1 MKGTVYFKKWS
12 RMPWWSRVHH
22 IRQLSHGDT
31 GFDEHWHRYG
41 HLIDSADQA
50 FRDFERIVRKQILY
64 WDDPLLRVSDFDK
77 VKGDFVKTVLR
88 EIPEINLVA
97 EENPFSE
104 LPHSSFH
111 NADVLKRLLTR
122 FFTFLHRGLSPKEA
136 TARAVRSFRAELEKR
151 IREANGVR
159 EVAEAHN
166 GVTLDGFFNTFKARE
181 ADLMTQRIKRDKALF
196 DALKGKAL
204 VYDDDYEPN
213 YDVVNESAY
222 RATMA
227 SRALAKGEVA
237 SAERTAAE
245 RRELDEFIARSRR
258 VMWRYYDQV
267 AREDKLSGAS
277 NEEVMLLLF
286 NTPAVLQR
294 HFGPFVHELEKNGV
308 ALNSLGEPNFS
319 GIKNQFLKR
328 QLEKK
333 AEMVRFALM
342 LRDLS
347 YGNIHHQNLT
357 RRAQQLQRSI
367 VQLNEVAAEK
377 FKAINEEDLRE
388 LADKLKLSYS
398 EVDDLVGF
406 VYYEQH
412 DREKVIVREPISTV
426 ELTPEGLLAGKHQ
439 RIDWNNDFRESIFE
453 RNLKLQAD
461 WLKQQI
467 FVTKASSP
475 LREELVRRLVDA
487 IRGLRQVRHN
497 IDRTAL
503 RKASRLF
510 FLEHLGIDYGADPV
524 DLDRLED
531 YLKVPA
537 EVFARDPK
545 EDHEYQRSKKA
556 VHKTLLVADL
566 EDPLRTGTHD
576 PLEQRQV
583 ESEAWELLRHR
594 PPKEAR
600 QSGEGSAGSLGV
612 NVNYLN
618 AVQMTQEEKKQYMK
632 DNHIS
637 ETGDDPM
644 LGYLQSRYE
653 AKLVKRAQEALEKKT
668 GKKKRKAKA

>member
-1 MKGTVYFKKWS
+1 
-12 RMPWWSRVHH
+12 MPWWSRVHH
-22 IRQLSHGDT
+22 IRQLGHEVKGVD
-31 GFDEHWHRYG
+31 DHWRRYG

-50 FRDFERIVRKQILY
+50 FRDFERIAGKQVLY
-64 WDDPLLRVSDFDK
+64 WDDPLLRVTDFDK
-77 VKGDFVKTVLR
+77 VRADFIKTVLR
-88 EIPEINLVA
+88 EVPEINLII
-97 EENPFSE
+97 EEESSSE
-104 LPHSSFH
+104 PPNMSFH
-111 NADVLKRLLTR
+111 NLDIIKRLLTR
-122 FFTFLHRGLSPKEA
+122 FSFYVQKGLSPKEA
-136 TARAVRSFRAELEKR
+136 TMKAVNSFRSELERR
-151 IREANGVR
+151 IKESNSVR
-159 EVAEAHN
+159 EVAESHN
-166 GVTLDGFFNTFKARE
+166 GITLDGFFNLFKAKE
-181 ADLMTQRIKRDKALF
+181 ADLLTRRIKRDKLLF
-196 DALKGKAL
+196 EALKGKAL

-213 YDVVNESAY
+213 YDVVNESSY
-222 RATMA
+222 RAAMA
-227 SRALAKGEVA
+227 SRSIAKDQIA
-237 SAERTAAE
+237 SAEQTAAE
-245 RRELDEFIARSRR
+245 RRELDDFISRSRR
-258 VMWRYYDQV
+258 IMWRYYDQV

-294 HFGPFVHELEKNGV
+294 HFGPFVNELEKNGV
-308 ALNSLGEPNFS
+308 VLNSLGEPVLS
-319 GIKNQFLKR
+319 AVKNQFLKR

-333 AEMVRFALM
+333 TDMVRFALM

-347 YGNIHHQNLT
+347 YGNVQHQNLT

-377 FKAINEEDLRE
+377 FQAINEQDLRE
-388 LADKLKLSYS
+388 LADKLKLTYS

-412 DREKVIVREPISTV
+412 DREKVIVREPISTA
-426 ELTPEGLLAGKHQ
+426 ELTVEGLLSGKNN
-439 RIDWNNDFRESIFE
+439 RIDWNGDFKESIFE

-461 WLKQQI
+461 WFKQQI

-475 LREELVRRLVDA
+475 MKEELVRKLVDA
-487 IRGLRQVRHN
+487 IRSLRQVRHN

-503 RKASRLF
+503 KKASRLF
-510 FLEHLGIDYGADPV
+510 FLEHLGIDYAADPI

-566 EDPLRTGTHD
+566 EDPMRSGTHD
-576 PLEQRQV
+576 PIEQRQS
-583 ESEAWELLRHR
+583 ESELWELLRHR
-594 PPKEAR
+594 PPKEVPR
-600 QSGEGSAGSLGV
+600 GDKSNFGSMGV
-612 NVNYLN
+612 NVSYFN
-618 AVQMTQEEKKQYMK
+618 AVQMTKEEKKQYMK

-653 AKLVKRAQEALEKKT
+653 AKLVQRAQEALDKKS
-668 GKKKRKAKA
+668 GKKKRKQK